1 MSPLRWRRS
10 WAVSE
15 ENTDTGG
22 EGGQSL
28 GDTVGRLCPEPVH
41 GTGQMS
47 SLFSPS
53 VDTGHALVRLQ
64 G

>member
-1 MSPLRWRRS
+1 M
-10 WAVSE
+10 
-15 ENTDTGG
+15 DTGG

-28 GDTVGRLCPEPVH
+28 GDTVGRPCSESVQ

-53 VDTGHALVRLQ
+53 VDTGHAPVRLQ